1 MPRVPVYGG
10 PQVERTALRPA
21 FQGGVDV
28 SSGLQQVARGVGQVG
43 QEIDRQQTRDAETQ
57 ANTVDTNIT
66 AGWLEWDAQARRK
79 YQGQNVGEYETA
91 AREWWDKA
99 KGAYAA
105 DISPLAAQSIGMN
118 LARKR
123 AQALGSVVGYVNT
136 EKEKVADQQSEAA
149 AQTTIEM
156 AIDTGDTVGGAARVR
171 QLSAQVGARKGW
183 TTEQVQADQQR
194 LLGTMHTARITKLAE
209 TDAKTAQAYFQANKT
224 EIPATAQVRIEGIL
238 KGEADNQFAVQYAAE
253 RAGKPLSEQ
262 LADAAKIDDP
272 QRREKTLLQIRNN
285 HAMVEAANVE
295 REKAAA
301 DQAWQLVGQG
311 RRVPEAVLLRMD
323 GRQRVQLQEHLID
336 RARMASE
343 RSQPKT
349 DWATYID
356 ARERL
361 ARGENVDLR
370 PLTTKIAGPQMEQL
384 LDLKTAGTKAG
395 PKQDEMITDHQRI
408 QIALTGLGIDAKKHP
423 DEAGLFTSEVDR
435 RVRAESAARGG
446 KNLTA
451 DEKQKVVDAVAMD
464 KVYTPGFL
472 MRGDAKPLA
481 LIKAEDLG
489 KVEVEVNGKMYK
501 SSSVPMQD
509 RVQII
514 EALKAGGRL
523 ATEQAI
529 VELYLRGQRKPAASG
544 TVK

>member
-1 MPRVPVYGG
+1 MPRVPTYDG
-10 PQVERTALRPA
+10 PQIRSTPLQPA
-21 FQGGVDV
+21 YQGNIDV
-28 SSGLQQVARGVGQVG
+28 SSGLQQVARGIGQVG
-43 QEIDRQQTRDAETQ
+43 QEIDKQLIRDAEIQ

-99 KGAYAA
+99 KTTYAA
-105 DISPLAAQSIGMN
+105 EISPMAAQSIGMN

-123 AQALGSVVGYVNT
+123 TQALGSVVGYVNT

-156 AIDTGDTVGGAARVR
+156 AIDTGDTAGGAARVR

-183 TTEQVQADQQR
+183 ATEQVQADQQR
-194 LLGTMHTARITKLAE
+194 LLGTLHTAWITKLAE
-209 TDAKTAQAYFQANKT
+209 TNASAAQEYFQANKG

-238 KGEADNQFAVQYAAE
+238 KGEADNQFAMQFAAE
-253 RAGKPLSEQ
+253 RAVKPLSEQ
-262 LADAAKIDDP
+262 LADAAKIGDP
-272 QRREKTLLQIRNN
+272 QRREKTLQQIRNN
-285 HAMVEAANVE
+285 HAMSEAAKTE
-295 REKAAA
+295 REKDAA

-311 RRVPEAVLLRMD
+311 KRVPEAILLRMD
-323 GRQRVQLQEHLID
+323 GHQRVQLQEHLID
-336 RARMASE
+336 RARQMSE
-343 RSQPKT
+343 RTTPKT

-384 LDLKTAGTKAG
+384 LDIKTAGTKAG
-395 PKQDEMITDHQRI
+395 PKQDEMVTDHQRI
-408 QIALTGLGIDAKKHP
+408 QIALTGLGIDPKRHP
-423 DEAGLFTSEVDR
+423 EDAGLFTSEVDR
-435 RVRAESAARGG
+435 RVRSESAARGG

-451 DEKQKVVDAVAMD
+451 DEKQKIVDSVAMD
-464 KVYTPGFL
+464 KVYTPGFIG
-472 MRGDAKPLA
+472 RGDAKPLA
-481 LIKAEDLG
+481 LVKSEDLG
-489 KVEVEVNGKMYK
+489 KVAVEVNGKMYK
-501 SSSVPMQD
+501 ASSVPMQD
-509 RVQII
+509 RQQII
-514 EALKAGGRL
+514 AALKTLGQTP
-523 ATEQAI
+523 TEQAI
-529 VELYLRGQRKPAASG
+529 VALYLRGKNKAVVSG